1 MAILFTS
8 TLLIISLLGITEGVN
23 TGIPSGSPSTST
35 GCVSYMGQIEHMPG
49 NSENIPWKK
58 NTSGAAHLILKKS
71 IEGLNRVTLIFEDK
85 TCSASLN
92 IPGTCQ
98 IDDQAHAGK
107 LIFEISKAKIVVDFG
122 EAQIFSE
129 NKCEIEIMNYARDTY
144 ETKIKING
152 GEFKITPVSAP
163 MPVPCTFKGN

>member
-1 MAILFTS
+1 MAIFFTS

-23 TGIPSGSPSTST
+23 TGIPSGSSSSST
-35 GCVSYMGQIEHMPG
+35 GCVTYMGQIEHMPG
-49 NSENIPWKK
+49 DSENIQWKE
-58 NTSGAAHLILKKS
+58 NTNGEAHLILKKS
-71 IEGLNRVTLIFEDK
+71 IEGLDKVTLIIEGK

-92 IPGTCQ
+92 KPGTCQ
-98 IDDQAHAGK
+98 IDDQAHAGQ
-107 LIFEISKAKIVVDFG
+107 LIFETAKAKIVVEFG
-122 EAQIFSE
+122 EAQIFSG
-129 NKCEIEIMNYARDTY
+129 NMCEIEIMNYARDTY